1 MSCGVS
7 LPGDK
12 EDIEDGVSRC
22 LDKLAIF
29 DQSGVWGGL
38 VKPMINIDDGVSRL
52 P

>member
-22 LDKLAIF
+22 LYKLRDAIPPPTNLE
-29 DQSGVWGGL
+29 WGGSN
-38 VKPMINIDDGVSRL
+38 P
-52 P
+52 